1 MKQKFF
7 ICGIDEAGRGPLAG
21 PLSVGGAIFRPK
33 EMIGGINDSKKL
45 NEKQREDLFGEIK
58 TKALVYSNI
67 LVGTLEIDKIN
78 ILQATKK
85 GMLLVAQDITKKIN
99 ALYPDSENFI
109 HFLVDGNQKFCTK
122 LSQDPII
129 KGDGLIKI
137 IGAASILA
145 KVSRDRIMVQL
156 GSEHPSYGFES
167 HKGYPTKHHKEMIRK
182 HGVLPNHRRTF
193 AGVKEHLGEGGE
205 G

>member
-1 MKQKFF
+1 VKISVKKRMF

-21 PLSVGGAIFRPK
+21 PLSVGGAVFRPN
-33 EMIGGINDSKKL
+33 EMIHGINDSKKL
-45 NEKQREDLFGEIK
+45 NEKQREALYGEIQ
-58 TKALVYSNI
+58 TKALAYSNV
-67 LVGTLEIDKIN
+67 LVDTPEIDKIN

-85 GMLLVAQDITKKIN
+85 GMFLVAQDITRKIN
-99 ALYPDSENFI
+99 VLYPDSENFI
-109 HFLVDGNQKFCTK
+109 HFLVDGNQKFCTN

-137 IGAASILA
+137 IGVASILA

-156 GSEHPSYGFES
+156 GSEHPEYGFES

-182 HGVLPNHRRTF
+182 HGVLSFHRRTF
-193 AGVKEHLGEGGE
+193 AGVNDHLG
-205 G
+205 